1 MSSVTKQKETLTS
14 PTFSL
19 QNKLIRVIWRFV
31 YIVFFRFSP
40 VPLFKYRNFILKL
53 FGANLQTTSR
63 IYPSVSI
70 WLPANLSIGSQS
82 TLGPFVDVY
91 NQGKITIGDKVIVSQ
106 GAHLCASTHDY
117 NDPLHP
123 LLLAPINVSN
133 DVWICAEA
141 FIGPNVAIDLG
152 CVVGARAVLTK
163 STEEWTVYGGNPAKA
178 LKKRTKFN
186 E

>member
-19 QNKLIRVIWRFV
+19 QNKLIRVLWRFV
-31 YIVFFRFSP
+31 YILFFRFSP
-40 VPLFKYRNFILKL
+40 VPFFKYRNFILKL
-53 FGANLQTTSR
+53 FGADLHTSTR
-63 IYPSVSI
+63 IYPTVSI
-70 WLPANLSIGSQS
+70 WLPSNLSIGSES

-123 LLLAPINVSN
+123 LLLAPINVAN

-141 FIGPNVAIDLG
+141 FIGPKVSIEQG
-152 CVVGARAVLTK
+152 CVIGARAVLTIKTK
-163 STEEWTVYGGNPAKA
+163 SWGVYAGNPCI
-178 LKKRTKFN
+178 RVN
-186 E
+186 ERKDFS